1 MSKNSDKKGLGVP
14 RPKKAGSGSTLQ
26 SSPKKA
32 KDLRSDPSRK
42 KLPFSRGDIVRWT
55 MLYIQHK
62 KNVVVWNCYRHE
74 GCGSGFAV
82 DVRGP
87 YAKQPP
93 PSFLCGWDSAH
104 FALVH
109 RPAKGI
115 AAAPRSA
122 KREEYSVKPG
132 AQHSPKPNKK
142 VI

>member
-14 RPKKAGSGSTLQ
+14 GAKAAGRSAAPVPPSGRERPPS
-26 SSPKKA
+26 
-32 KDLRSDPSRK
+32 PSRK
-42 KLPFSRGDIVRWT
+42 KLPFSRGDIVTWT

-93 PSFLCGWDSAH
+93 PSFMCGWDSAH